1 MTPFLISSRSHP
13 PVPSFPSVNLISL
26 RTQKLRFL
34 IMLAN
39 LEVARFWGDGVK
51 YKSCWDRCS
60 LMHKN
65 AKLLRDAVE
74 AGLDPFKVE
83 LIDAPSKVQGNK
95 GKMFIVL
102 VICTEHRFFPFCE
115 ILLASVD
122 ICQKL
127 LLGSAVTALHLLSR
141 IDSALSREMPS

>member
-1 MTPFLISSRSHP
+1 
-13 PVPSFPSVNLISL
+13 
-26 RTQKLRFL
+26 
-34 IMLAN
+34 MLAN

-95 GKMFIVL
+95 SKIFIVSCHL
-102 VICTEHRFFPFCE
+102 HRAPF
-115 ILLASVD
+115 LSVLRD
-122 ICQKL
+122 VVGL
-127 LLGSAVTALHLLSR
+127 R
-141 IDSALSREMPS
+141 